1 MRSLFRGLAGTSAVV
16 LPLDMADHDKVSKD
30 LRTYKDFE
38 NRPQSNETGM
48 DRLYIMFSTE
58 WVDIKDN

>member
-1 MRSLFRGLAGTSAVV
+1 MFRGLSGTTAVI

-38 NRPQSNETGM
+38 NRPQTSETGL

-58 WVDIKDN
+58 

>member
-1 MRSLFRGLAGTSAVV
+1 MLRYMFRGLSGTTAVI

-38 NRPQSNETGM
+38 NRPQTSETGL

-58 WVDIKDN
+58 